1 MKRQQASQS
10 TLLLQ
15 NFKSFLRSDYANG
28 SLLLLATL
36 GAILLAN
43 GPWSA
48 PYHQFLEHN
57 LTLRLGPLEITETI
71 QDWIN
76 STLMAVF
83 FLTVGLEIKQ
93 ELVLGSLSSARK
105 AALPVAGA
113 IGGMIVPALIF
124 ALFNWQKSTLVGW
137 AIPMATD
144 PAFAIAILSVLRNR
158 IPAGLRAFLVT
169 LAVVDD
175 IGATIVIALVY
186 HEGFLILPI
195 LMSAAIVLLLLLLNK
210 GGVQSLIPYLILGVF
225 LWAAFMESGIHTSV
239 AGVIL
244 ALTIPVRSRHAEQ
257 AGPVTRLEHVLTPW
271 VNYCIL
277 PVFALSNAGISFQG
291 ISLSAVFLTP
301 VVVGIFL
308 GLLIGKPMGIV
319 AACLVA
325 VLLHVAHLPEGVRWR
340 HLVGAGFL
348 GGIGF
353 TTSIFLAT
361 LAFTGDVL
369 FDHSKIG
376 ILPASV
382 SAAILGWFFLMM
394 VSRTETAAKP
404 SDLIF

>member
-1 MKRQQASQS
+1 MERQYSQQS
-10 TLLLQ
+10 TPILQ
-15 NFKSFLRSDYANG
+15 NFKSFLKSDYANG

-36 GAILLAN
+36 GALLLAN

-48 PYHQFLEHN
+48 PYHQLLGHN
-57 LTLRLGPLEITETI
+57 LTLRLDPLEITETV

-93 ELVLGSLSSARK
+93 ELILGSLSSARK

-124 ALFNWQKSTLVGW
+124 ALFNWQKPTIVGW

-158 IPAGLRAFLVT
+158 IPTGLRAFLVT

-186 HEGFLILPI
+186 HEGFLLLPI
-195 LMSAAIVLLLLLLNK
+195 LVSVAIVLLLLLLNK
-210 GGVQSLIPYLILGVF
+210 AGVQNLFPYLIMGIF

-257 AGPVTRLEHVLTPW
+257 AGPVTRLERVLTPW
-271 VNYCIL
+271 VNYGIL
-277 PVFALSNAGISFQG
+277 PVFALSNAGIAFQG

-308 GLLIGKPMGIV
+308 GLLIGKPLGIV
-319 AACLVA
+319 SACLA
-325 VLLHVAHLPEGVRWR
+325 VILLNLAHLPNGVRWR
-340 HLVGAGFL
+340 HLVGVGFL

-353 TTSIFLAT
+353 TTSIFLAN
-361 LAFTGDVL
+361 LAFPGTVL
-369 FDHSKIG
+369 FDYSKIG

-382 SAAILGWFFLMM
+382 SAAILGWFIL
-394 VSRTETAAKP
+394 RIIIRNEEINLPK
-404 SDLIF
+404 

>member
-1 MKRQQASQS
+1 MWMNKQQTFQPASM
-10 TLLLQ
+10 LQ
-15 NFKSFLRSDYANG
+15 NFQSFLNNDYAIG

-36 GAILLAN
+36 GAILLPN
-43 GPWSA
+43 GPWSDS
-48 PYHQFLEHN
+48 YQVFLQHN
-57 LTLRLGPLEITETI
+57 LTLRLGPLEITENI

-83 FLTVGLEIKQ
+83 FLNVGLEIKQ

-113 IGGMIVPALIF
+113 IGGMIVPALVF
-124 ALFNWQKSTLVGW
+124 TMFNWRQLTIIGW
-137 AIPMATD
+137 AIPMATH

-175 IGATIVIALVY
+175 IGATLVIALVY
-186 HEGFLILPI
+186 HEGFSLLPI
-195 LMSAAIVLLLLLLNK
+195 LISAAIVLLLLLLNK
-210 GGVQSLIPYLILGVF
+210 ASVRSLFPYLILGIF
-225 LWAAFMESGIHTSV
+225 LWVAFMESGIHTSV

-244 ALTIPVRSRHAEQ
+244 ALTIPVRSRHADQ
-257 AGPVTRLEHVLTPW
+257 AGPVTRLERVLTPW
-271 VNYCIL
+271 VNYGIL
-277 PVFALSNAGISFQG
+277 PVFALSNAGITFQG
-291 ISLSAVFLTP
+291 ISLSAIFLTP

-308 GLLIGKPMGIV
+308 GLLVGKPMGIV
-319 AACLVA
+319 AACLAVA
-325 VLLHVAHLPEGVRWR
+325 SLNLAHLPDGVRWR
-340 HLVGAGFL
+340 HLLGAGFL

-353 TTSIFLAT
+353 TTSIFLAN

-382 SAAILGWFFLMM
+382 SAAIIGWLVLRMIAG
-394 VSRTETAAKP
+394 TEGENQLA
-404 SDLIF
+404 

>member
-1 MKRQQASQS
+1 M
-10 TLLLQ
+10 LQ
-15 NFKSFLRSDYANG
+15 NFQSFLTSDYANW

-36 GAILLAN
+36 CAILLAN
-43 GPWSA
+43 GPWSGS
-48 PYHQFLEHN
+48 YHVFLENN
-57 LTLRLGPLEITETI
+57 LTLHLGPLEITENI

-124 ALFNWQKSTLVGW
+124 AVFNWQKSTVVGW

-158 IPAGLRAFLVT
+158 IPAGLRVFLVT

-175 IGATIVIALVY
+175 IGATLVIALVY
-186 HEGFLILPI
+186 HEGFLLLPI
-195 LMSAAIVLLLLLLNK
+195 LKSAAIVILLLLLNK
-210 GGVQSLIPYLILGVF
+210 ASIQSLFSYLILGIF
-225 LWAAFMESGIHTSV
+225 LWVAFMESGIHTSV

-244 ALTIPVRSRHAEQ
+244 ALTIPVRSRHADQ
-257 AGPVTRLEHVLTPW
+257 DGPVTRLERVLTPW
-271 VNYCIL
+271 VNYGIL
-277 PVFALSNAGISFQG
+277 PLFALSNAGIAFQG

-301 VVVGIFL
+301 VVVGVFL
-308 GLLIGKPMGIV
+308 GLLVGKPMGIV
-319 AACLVA
+319 AACIVVVFLN
-325 VLLHVAHLPEGVRWR
+325 LAHLPDGVRWR
-340 HLVGAGFL
+340 HLLGAGFL

-353 TTSIFLAT
+353 TTSIFLAN

-382 SAAILGWFFLMM
+382 SAAIIGWLVLRMS
-394 VSRTETAAKP
+394 VRTEGENQLA
-404 SDLIF
+404 

>member
-1 MKRQQASQS
+1 MKRQQPSQS
-10 TLLLQ
+10 PPILQ
-15 NFKSFLRSDYANG
+15 NFQSFLNSDYANG

-36 GAILLAN
+36 GALFLAN
-43 GPWSA
+43 GPWSDS
-48 PYHQFLEHN
+48 YHVFLEHN
-57 LTLRLGPLEITETI
+57 LTLRLGPLDITETV

-113 IGGMIVPALIF
+113 IGGMIVPALVF
-124 ALFNWQKSTLVGW
+124 AVINWQKSTLVGW

-158 IPAGLRAFLVT
+158 IPTGLRAFLVT

-175 IGATIVIALVY
+175 IGATLVIALVY
-186 HEGFLILPI
+186 HAGFSLLPI
-195 LMSAAIVLLLLLLNK
+195 LISAAIVILLLLLNK
-210 GGVQSLIPYLILGVF
+210 SSVQSLIPYLILGVF
-225 LWAAFMESGIHTSV
+225 LWTAFMASGIHTSV

-244 ALTIPVRSRHAEQ
+244 ALTIPVRSRHVEQ
-257 AGPVTRLEHVLTPW
+257 AGTVTRLERVLTPW
-271 VNYCIL
+271 VNYGIL
-277 PVFALSNAGISFQG
+277 PVFALSNAGIAFQG
-291 ISLSAVFLTP
+291 LSLSTVFLTP
-301 VVVGIFL
+301 VVVGVFL
-308 GLLIGKPMGIV
+308 GLFVGKPLGIV
-319 AACLVA
+319 TACLV
-325 VLLHVAHLPEGVRWR
+325 VVFLNLAHLPDGVRWR
-340 HLVGAGFL
+340 HLFGAGFL

-353 TTSIFLAT
+353 TTSIFLAN

-382 SAAILGWFFLMM
+382 SAAISGWLILRTISHHE
-394 VSRTETAAKP
+394 SRNQSA
-404 SDLIF
+404 